1 MEADLVVAH
10 TSQRL
15 IREEATN
22 TGKRKRCILQL
33 RQKIQH
39 DHMRMMHGMARCNTM
54 QVIQIK
60 RENNPDN

>member
-39 DHMRMMHGMARCNTM
+39 DHENDAWHGKM
-54 QVIQIK
+54 QYNVG
-60 RENNPDN
+60 NSN

>member
-10 TSQRL
+10 TSQRR

-39 DHMRMMHGMARCNTM
+39 DHMGMMHGMARCNTM
-54 QVIQIK
+54 QVIQLK
-60 RENNPDN
+60 RESNPGN

>member
-10 TSQRL
+10 TSQRR

-39 DHMRMMHGMARCNTM
+39 DHMRMMHGMARRN
-54 QVIQIK
+54 INAI
-60 RENNPDN
+60 NPN

>member
-22 TGKRKRCILQL
+22 TGKRKRCILQT

-39 DHMRMMHGMARCNTM
+39 DHEIMHDTARCNIM

-60 RENNPDN
+60 RETNPDN